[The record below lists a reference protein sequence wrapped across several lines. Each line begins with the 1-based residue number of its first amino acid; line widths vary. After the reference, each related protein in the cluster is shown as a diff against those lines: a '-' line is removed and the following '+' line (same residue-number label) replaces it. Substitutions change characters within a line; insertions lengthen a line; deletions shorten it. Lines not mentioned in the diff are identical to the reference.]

1 MQKRI
6 ISVICSFTALAA
18 LFFFA
23 YRDPVSHK
31 ESIAQTVSPVSSES
45 SFSEHSEENET
56 VNNVY
61 IDLQVNG
68 DGYYNLFGETAINYG
83 SEGIDYISIY
93 DPVLLS
99 FSVSSE
105 YGGGVWI
112 LDLDEGEQILSDLK
126 DIAAELKKSDN
137 QELLEKINSII
148 ETISYSGPY
157 THAST

>member
-18 LFFFA
+18 LFFFT
-23 YRDPVSHK
+23 YRDSVSHK
-31 ESIAQTVSPVSSES
+31 DSIAQTISPVSSET
-45 SFSEHSEENET
+45 SFSEHSEENKT
-56 VNNVY
+56 GNNVY

-68 DGYYNLFGETAINYG
+68 DGYYSLFGETASNYG

-93 DPVLLS
+93 DPILLS
-99 FSVSSE
+99 FSVSSV

-112 LDLDEGEQILSDLK
+112 LDLDEGEQMLSDLK
-126 DIAAELKKSDN
+126 NIAAELEKTDN

-157 THAST
+157 TEAST